1 VTDLND
7 FCTNLQQE
15 ILADAQAR
23 PDGTMLADVYT
34 SRMIEYLT
42 EAGELDDGEV
52 CYHRARGVEVSGY
65 AVDDDDGTASLFL
78 SLFTQSA
85 PPIGV
90 GKLELDGAFNRLTTF
105 LHRCQD
111 GYAATLEE
119 ASPARDMALRIN
131 EALRKGYTFRLY
143 VLTDGVVTKGAL
155 SAADEKVAGYEVWDA
170 ERLYRCLTS
179 GRGRERIDINFE
191 ELSGSPIP
199 CLHAQDEAA
208 DYDAYLLILSGQV
221 LNDMYARYGPRLLEL
236 NVRSFLQVR
245 GKVNKGIRDT
255 ILNEPEHFLA
265 YNNGISATA
274 SKVELLGNERV
285 GLAIRSAVDFQIVN
299 GGQTTASI
307 HHAVRADK
315 ADVSRISVQ
324 AKLTVVP
331 ADRVGAFVPLVSR
344 YANTQ
349 NKVNE
354 ADFSANDPFHVKLE
368 ELSRTV
374 WAPAVQGSARQT
386 KWFYERARGQYQDA
400 LSREVTTARQ
410 REFKAIYP
418 AEKKFTKTDLAKFEN
433 SWDQAP
439 EMVSRGAEKNFR
451 EFALRLARR
460 GPIQVDEEFFRHLVA
475 RALIFR
481 RAEEAISALHF
492 PGYRANVVTYTVAY
506 LAHATSQR
514 IDLDLIWRQQSIT
527 TGLREAIDIVSPL
540 VFKQITNPPGAG
552 NVTEWCK
559 RTACW
564 DSVRDLNINL
574 PTTLIEEVPS
584 GPRTTTR
591 GMDAPSAGEQE
602 LIQKIA
608 ALEAECWFKLAAWA
622 KETDNLQGW
631 QRGIAF
637 SLGRYKTMRREPSRK
652 QAQQAVII
660 LAEAQRLGFRAEA
673 CKD

>member
-1 VTDLND
+1 
-7 FCTNLQQE
+7 
-15 ILADAQAR
+15 
-23 PDGTMLADVYT
+23 
-34 SRMIEYLT
+34 
-42 EAGELDDGEV
+42 
-52 CYHRARGVEVSGY
+52 
-65 AVDDDDGTASLFL
+65 
-78 SLFTQSA
+78 
-85 PPIGV
+85 V
-90 GKLELDGAFNRLTTF
+90 GKLELDGAFKRLTTF

-111 GYAATLEE
+111 GYAATLEQ

-131 EALRKGYTFRLY
+131 EAARKGYTFRLY

-155 SAADEKVAGYEVWDA
+155 TSADDKDTGYEVWDA

-191 ELSGSPIP
+191 ELNGSPIP
-199 CLHAQDEAA
+199 CLHAQDEAG
-208 DYDAYLLILSGQV
+208 DYDAYLLILPGQV
-221 LNDMYARYGPRLLEL
+221 INDMYARYGPRLLEL

-274 SKVELLGNERV
+274 SKVELFGNEGG
-285 GLAIRSAVDFQIVN
+285 GLAIRNAVDFQIVN

-315 ADVSRISVQ
+315 ADVSRIAVQ

-331 ADRVGAFVPLVSR
+331 ADRVGEFVPLVSR

-400 LSREVTTARQ
+400 LSREITPARQ

-439 EMVSRGAEKNFR
+439 EIVSRGAEKNFR

-460 GPIQVDEEFFRHLVA
+460 GTIQVDEDFFRHLVA
-475 RALIFR
+475 RALIFH

-514 IDLDLIWRQQSIT
+514 MDLDLIWRQQDIPSSF
-527 TGLREAIDIVSPL
+527 REAIDIVAPL
-540 VFKQITNPPGAG
+540 VFKQITNPPSAG

-564 DSVRDLNINL
+564 DSIRDLRIDL
-574 PTTLIEEVPS
+574 PKGLTEEVSS
-584 GPRTTTR
+584 GPRITK
-591 GMDAPSAGEQE
+591 GGIEAPSAGEQE

-608 ALEAECWFKLAAWA
+608 AVEAEVWFKLAAWA

-631 QRGIAF
+631 QRSIAF
-637 SLGRYKTMRREPSRK
+637 SMGRYKTTRREPSRK
-652 QAQQAVII
+652 QAQQAAII
-660 LAEAQRLGFRAEA
+660 LAEAQRLGFRSEA
-673 CKD
+673 CND